1 MGVVTD
7 GSTHYQR
14 QVGAGEY
21 GLEHNWTPVFKRGEF
36 FGWTETIRPEKLS
49 VAIKGTPS

>member
-21 GLEHNWTPVFKRGEF
+21 GLEHNWTPVFKRRVL
-36 FGWTETIRPEKLS
+36 WMDRDNKT
-49 VAIKGTPS
+49 